1 MLTIRDQIVSQ
12 EILSSPTGAL
22 AVIPARGGSK
32 GIPNKNLALV
42 GGQSLVARCVTAAMS
57 SRMVGRVV
65 VSTDDDAIAAEAEKY
80 RAEVVRRP
88 KEIAGDTASSESA
101 LLHTLNYLE
110 ELGPLPERLVFLQC
124 TSPFTT
130 GTQID
135 KVLEA
140 LETPQV
146 HSSFAVTPWHGF
158 LWHEN
163 GEGINH
169 NPLEK
174 RKRRQDLE
182 PTYLE
187 TGSIYAMEVSA
198 FRQNGSRFCAPWR
211 PVIINEASPEI
222 DTPEDLKFCRQLA
235 QI

>member
-22 AVIPARGGSK
+22 AIIPARGGSK

-110 ELGPLPERLVFLQC
+110 ELDRYPSDLCFCSAHHL
-124 TSPFTT
+124 S
-130 GTQID
+130 
-135 KVLEA
+135 
-140 LETPQV
+140 
-146 HSSFAVTPWHGF
+146 
-158 LWHEN
+158 
-163 GEGINH
+163 
-169 NPLEK
+169 PLEHRSTK
-174 RKRRQDLE
+174 
-182 PTYLE
+182 YLKL
-187 TGSIYAMEVSA
+187 
-198 FRQNGSRFCAPWR
+198 
-211 PVIINEASPEI
+211 
-222 DTPEDLKFCRQLA
+222 LKHHKFIAVLL
-235 QI
+235 